1 MKNVSFQGLNDEIHT
16 VVKQSLV
23 SLEKILVVLLD
34 HRPDWFY
41 GENMCLQP
49 RNTELNDIPI
59 EFMCIELPTQLLQDI
74 LEKLPL
80 VFENKYWV
88 IQNKY
93 CHFIA
98 TIKYD
103 ALDEIFGQDKGHV
116 YKVTSFGHM
125 HFLKLNDL
133 ITVYG

>member
-1 MKNVSFQGLNDEIHT
+1 MKYFFWQGLTDEIHT

-23 SLEKILVVLLD
+23 SLERIFSVLLD

-41 GENMCLQP
+41 EGDICMQP
-49 RNTELNDIPI
+49 APSDLDDIPI
-59 EFMCIELPTQLLQDI
+59 EYKCISSPTQLLEQL
-74 LEKLPL
+74 LERLSL

-98 TIKYD
+98 TINYD
-103 ALDEIFGQDKGHV
+103 ALDIIFGMDKGLV
-116 YKVTSFGHM
+116 YKVS
-125 HFLKLNDL
+125 
-133 ITVYG
+133 I